1 MGCDCETC
9 LAKTVLSV
17 FNFLFFVLGTIVL
30 GVGIW
35 LVTDKTSFIA
45 LLKMVENDQLEHFTQ
60 PAVIEQL
67 AYLLIVIGSVMFF
80 LSFLGYCGAIRE
92 SQCLLT
98 TYGLFVLVIL
108 VAEVTAFGLAAAYKD
123 RARTETKNYLQT
135 TISNYYTSNDRNQTA
150 DAVTLMWDYMM
161 SELHCCGVDDYRD
174 FSLSEKWNES
184 KRDKI
189 IPVACCVQTSL
200 FQPQDQN
207 CPFSP
212 TESNS
217 YFKKG
222 CYMALTDWILYN
234 RNLVIIVAI
243 AVGLTQLLA
252 IFLAF
257 CLCKSIEKYRGMRL

>member
-9 LAKTVLSV
+9 ISKTLLMF
-17 FNFLFFVLGTIVL
+17 FNFIFAILGMIVL
-30 GVGIW
+30 AIGVW
-35 LVTDKTSFIA
+35 LVIDKASLVA
-45 LLKMVENDQLEHFTQ
+45 LLKVENDQIEHFTQ
-60 PAVIEQL
+60 PAVIEHL
-67 AYLLIVIGSVMFF
+67 GYLLIVITSVVLF

-108 VAEVTAFGLAAAYKD
+108 VAEVTAFGLAVAYKD

-135 TISNYYTSNDRNQTA
+135 TISYYYTGNDRNQT
-150 DAVTLMWDYMM
+150 DAVTLMWNYMM

-174 FSLSEKWNES
+174 FALSEKWNES

-189 IPVACCVQTSL
+189 IPTACCVQTAL
-200 FQPQDQN
+200 YEPQDKN

-222 CYMALTDWILYN
+222 CYNAITDWIMHN
-234 RNLVIIVAI
+234 QEVVIIVAI
-243 AVGLTQLLA
+243 GVGVTQLLG
-252 IFLAF
+252 IILAL
-257 CLCKSIEKYRGMRL
+257 CVCKSIEKYRGMRL